1 MNGGGHRMAAG
12 FTVRQD
18 LLDDLRVF
26 LRDHVDG
33 QALGPL
39 VPTLELDGALAV
51 GAATPALAETL
62 SRLGPFGAGNA
73 EPRFVLPPARVVQAR
88 GVGTG
93 QVSCFHMGKEP
104 CRERGCP
111 YVLHSGG

>member
-33 QALGPL
+33 QPLGPL
-39 VPTLELDGALAV
+39 VPTLELAGALAV
-51 GAATPALAETL
+51 GAATPALAATL
-62 SRLGPFGAGNA
+62 SRPGPLGAGNR
-73 EPRFVLPPARVVQAR
+73 EPAFVLTPPRVVKGRKDGNGQ
-88 GVGTG
+88 GTG
-93 QVSCFHMGKEP
+93 VLTGADGSRP
-104 CRERGCP
+104 RGP
-111 YVLHSGG
+111 LLRK